1 MQGIKTEM
9 KTRYTDENFWLPHC
23 NYLLIRVVHSFFQH
37 VLFLFVC
44 FLPTG
49 ESRLREI
56 FLKTDNHING
66 RYFAEILKEVVVD
79 LEECKY
85 QNAEPRLS
93 IYGRS
98 KTEWD
103 KLASW
108 AVTNDVYSDNVRWL
122 VQIPRLL

>member
-1 MQGIKTEM
+1 MTI
-9 KTRYTDENFWLPHC
+9 YLYDNFPSL
-23 NYLLIRVVHSFFQH
+23 RS
-37 VLFLFVC
+37 
-44 FLPTG
+44 G

-66 RYFAEILKEVVVD
+66 CYFAEMLKEVLSD
-79 LEECKY
+79 LEESKY

-98 KTEWD
+98 KEEWD
-103 KLASW
+103 QLASW

-122 VQIPRLL
+122 IQIPRLL